1 MKRINIKVLMGGMA
15 LMLVGQSC
23 TDLTEKTFDVLPTSG
38 DFGSTS
44 QQQAALIGPLYNG
57 LGDYFGNMNEL
68 NTTTDEQMVPTR
80 GGDWKDGDNWKRLY
94 THTWDPVTDNGQ
106 FNGRWTW
113 CYNNITAINQQ
124 LGTIKDAAL
133 IAELKTLR
141 AFFHYQAM
149 DLFGN
154 VIISNQSGGGAAAK
168 QSTRAEVFA
177 FVEKELLDNYA
188 ALTDKAGVSNLAN
201 YGRVNK
207 YVADM
212 ILAKMYLNAQVYT
225 GTARWQDAITRLDN
239 IIKSGKYSLA
249 SDFFSNFVT
258 QNQNSVETILA
269 APMSSTKRG
278 GMNIQMRTLHY
289 LNQLTYNTGS
299 APWNGYCTV
308 TEFYNSFED
317 KDVRKKMWIVGQQY
331 RADGTPIKD
340 DALPMVFTPEI
351 PSFVME
357 AGAAGRLAG
366 ARSQKYQIQ
375 ANNPNNDQ
383 DNDFVIYRLGD
394 AYLMRA
400 EANLRLGNTA
410 AAIADANLI
419 RARAGMPAYTAATL
433 TLNEM
438 LAERGRELAWEYHR
452 RQDLI
457 RFGQYTKAWRFKPA
471 SQDFRNLFPIPKDQ
485 LSLNPALKQNPGY

>member
-1 MKRINIKVLMGGMA
+1 MKRINIKVLIGCAA
-15 LMLVGQSC
+15 LLVAGQSC

-38 DFGSTS
+38 DFGSTVA
-44 QQQAALIGPLYNG
+44 QQNALIGPLYNG

-68 NTTTDEQMVPTR
+68 NATTDEQMVPTR

-94 THTWDPVTDNGQ
+94 QHTWDPVTDNGQ

-113 CYNNITAINQQ
+113 CYNNITSINQQ
-124 LGTIKDAAL
+124 LGTLKDPSQ
-133 IAELKTLR
+133 IAELKVLR

-154 VIISNQSGGGAAAK
+154 VIISNQSVGAAPK
-168 QSTRAEVFA
+168 QSTRTEVFA

-188 ALTDKAGVSNLAN
+188 ALSDKVGGIY
-201 YGRVNK
+201 YGRMNK
-207 YVADM
+207 WVADM
-212 ILAKMYLNAQVYT
+212 MLAKLYLNAGVYT
-225 GTARWQDAITRLDN
+225 GTPRWQDAIARLDN
-239 IIKSGKYSLA
+239 IIKSGKFALSA
-249 SDFFSNFVT
+249 DFFSNFST
-258 QNQNSVETILA
+258 QNQNSTETILA
-269 APMSSTKRG
+269 TPFSSTKRG
-278 GMNIQMRTLHY
+278 GLNIQMRTLHY
-289 LNQLTYNTGS
+289 LNQLTYGLGS

-308 TEFYNSFED
+308 TEFYNSFD
-317 KDVRKKMWIVGQQY
+317 AKDVRKKMWIVGQQY
-331 RADGTPIKD
+331 KADGTPIMD

-351 PSFVME
+351 PAFTMQ

-375 ANNPNNDQ
+375 ANNPFNDQ

-400 EANLRLGNTA
+400 EANMRLGKMADAVT
-410 AAIADANLI
+410 DANLI
-419 RARAGMPAYTAATL
+419 RARAGMAAYTAATL
-433 TLNEM
+433 TLDEM

-457 RFGQYTKAWRFKPA
+457 RFGQYTKAWRFKEA
-471 SQDFRNLFPIPKDQ
+471 SQPFRTLFPIPKDQ
-485 LSLNPALKQNPGY
+485 LSLNPSLKQNPGY